1 MRLRLLAASALVLTA
16 VAAAAPAQAQ
26 QQQQP
31 TYLDIAAVVNARQDT
46 MKAMNRAMKELAA
59 MIEEN
64 QNFDAARVAELA
76 GVIQDNTARIPHQ
89 FPQGSL
95 IPGSEATK
103 DVWEDPEAFAERSRD
118 ANVAAEALAD
128 RASLVED
135 ADGLRRAF
143 KDVALSC
150 RACHRTYRKPF

>member
-1 MRLRLLAASALVLTA
+1 MRLRLLAASALVITA
-16 VAAAAPAQAQ
+16 VAAASAAHA

-64 QNFDAARVAELA
+64 RDFDAARVAELA
-76 GVIQDNTARIPHQ
+76 GVIQTNTLKIPLQ

-103 DVWEDPEAFAERSRD
+103 DVWEDPEAFAERSRE

-128 RASLVED
+128 RAVLVD
-135 ADGLRRAF
+135 NADGLARAF

>member
-1 MRLRLLAASALVLTA
+1 MRLRLLAASALVLTT
-16 VAAAAPAQAQ
+16 VAAAAQA

-76 GVIQDNTARIPHQ
+76 AVIQTNTAKIPHQ
-89 FPQGSL
+89 FPEGSL

-103 DVWEDPEAFAERSRD
+103 DVWEDPEAFAERSRE
-118 ANVAAEALAD
+118 ATVAAEALAD
-128 RASLVED
+128 RSALVED
-135 ADGLRRAF
+135 ADGLARAF